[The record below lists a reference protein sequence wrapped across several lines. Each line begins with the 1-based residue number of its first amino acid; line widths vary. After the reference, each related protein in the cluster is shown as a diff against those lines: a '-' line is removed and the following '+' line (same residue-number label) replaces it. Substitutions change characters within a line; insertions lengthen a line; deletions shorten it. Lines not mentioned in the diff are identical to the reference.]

1 VGRTAGA
8 LVTWQVRRHRRH
20 DAAGARVSLVQPP
33 HLVLADD
40 GGARDHCFMLRQ
52 MEYDADSHEIIAS
65 LAAIAMQ
72 AEEMANETRA

>member
-1 VGRTAGA
+1 
-8 LVTWQVRRHRRH
+8 
-20 DAAGARVSLVQPP
+20 VQPP